1 MSRNQPK
8 KVHCPYPECDR
19 VLRDKTSLRAHLKS
33 HYRKANVGV
42 TFPDT
47 LTTSRLEE
55 LDPVCSICEKKF
67 STKANAL
74 RHEKLHTINHLRCD
88 YRSCYRTFPTP
99 EKLELHQVSHL
110 EKDELEAIIGL
121 LMFRSTPKK
130 EVRRKLHKI
139 GIQKEYYRTKKQL
152 V

>member
-55 LDPVCSICEKKF
+55 LDPVCSICGKKF
-67 STKANAL
+67 SSKANAL

-110 EKDELEAIIGL
+110 EEDELTAILGL
-121 LMFRSTPKK
+121 LMLCSTPKK
-130 EVRRKLHKI
+130 EVSEKIQQSIRNRRKYN
-139 GIQKEYYRTKKQL
+139 QAKK
-152 V
+152 VK